1 MVAGAGYMVGAREM
15 SAGRPRGKLM
25 YEELLP
31 GKIRLRN
38 HGRFIDSNPNFGLSG
53 CISLIK
59 RLLSNLGNGK
69 IPSDKGK

>member
-1 MVAGAGYMVGAREM
+1 
-15 SAGRPRGKLM
+15 M